1 MTGSII
7 NEINESGLNTRTIEL
22 TPNDNM
28 TSTDLT
34 GTEMIYTNIEMAS
47 TIALL
52 VGIYQLFFGFLRFGF
67 ISVYMS
73 EQLISSFIVASSV
86 YVLTS
91 QLGYM
96 VGLHIKSKSGPFPL
110 IYTYIELF
118 ERVQEFNCTSLYI
131 SCICIVI
138 LLSFKLYFTEKIK
151 QWTKINIPFPIELVV
166 VISTTLMTAFLD
178 VKVETVGHIETGL
191 PSPTAPKWGLVPL
204 LWLRCIPL
212 AIVAYA
218 ITYSTGKTFATK
230 HNYEIDS
237 NQELL
242 AIGTTNVISSLFSC
256 LPTAASLSRS
266 AVQESVGGRTQLA
279 SIVNSFGILFVLL
292 YFGQYLE
299 SLPNV
304 RIIN

>member
-7 NEINESGLNTRTIEL
+7 NDIKESGLNTRTIAVASNASLLAAEP
-22 TPNDNM
+22 T
-28 TSTDLT
+28 TTDT
-34 GTEMIYTNIEMAS
+34 IYTNIEMAS
-47 TIALL
+47 MIALL

-73 EQLISSFIVASSV
+73 EQLISGFIVASSL

-96 VGLHIKSKSGPFPL
+96 VGLHIKSKSGPFSM
-110 IYTYIELF
+110 IDTYVQLF
-118 ERVQEFNCTSLYI
+118 ERVGEFDQTTLYI
-131 SCICIVI
+131 SCVCIAI
-138 LLSFKLYFTEKIK
+138 LLSFKLYLTEKIK
-151 QWTKINIPFPIELVV
+151 QWTKINIPFPIELII
-166 VISTTLMTAFLD
+166 VISTTLMTALLQI
-178 VKVETVGHIETGL
+178 KVETVGHIETGL
-191 PSPTAPKWGLVPL
+191 PSPVAPKWGLVPL

-218 ITYSTGKTFATK
+218 ITYSTGKTFANK

-242 AIGTTNVISSLFSC
+242 AIGTTNVFSSVFSC

-279 SIVNSFGILFVLL
+279 SIVNCMGILFVLL

-304 RIIN
+304 RTI

>member
-1 MTGSII
+1 M
-7 NEINESGLNTRTIEL
+7 NESGLNPPI
-22 TPNDNM
+22 PN
-28 TSTDLT
+28 TTDPNT
-34 GTEMIYTNIEMAS
+34 GDLMRVYSNIEMAS
-47 TIALL
+47 MIALL
-52 VGIYQLFFGFLRFGF
+52 IGLYQLLFGFLRFGF

-73 EQLISSFIVASSV
+73 EQLISSFITASAF

-96 VGLHIKSKSGPFPL
+96 SGLHLKARSGPLALFY
-110 IYTYIELF
+110 IYKELF
-118 ERVQEFNCTSLYI
+118 SSVGQMNGYSLI
-131 SCICIVI
+131 FSAICVVI
-138 LLSFKLYFTEKIK
+138 LLMFKLYLTEKIK
-151 QWTKINIPFPIELVV
+151 EWTKLQIPFPIELVIV
-166 VISTTLMTAFLD
+166 VGSTFLTSFFKFD
-178 VKVETVGHIETGL
+178 IETVGQIQMGL
-191 PSPTAPKWGLVPL
+191 PSPVAPKWNLLPD

-242 AIGTTNVISSLFSC
+242 AIGTTNIFSSFFSC

-292 YFGQYLE
+292 YFGQYLQN
-299 SLPNV
+299 LPNV
-304 RIIN
+304 RLIEICF